1 MFKPTRPRLL
11 TPEEMTDEEI
21 YSLLEKDIDP
31 WDTPEERDRKA
42 RKAANKSLEIYRR
55 EVDGQPPRWT

>member
-1 MFKPTRPRLL
+1 MFKPTRPKLL
-11 TPEEMTDEEI
+11 TVDQMTDEQI
-21 YSLLEKDIDP
+21 YSLLEQGIDP
-31 WDTPEERDRKA
+31 YDTPEERERKA